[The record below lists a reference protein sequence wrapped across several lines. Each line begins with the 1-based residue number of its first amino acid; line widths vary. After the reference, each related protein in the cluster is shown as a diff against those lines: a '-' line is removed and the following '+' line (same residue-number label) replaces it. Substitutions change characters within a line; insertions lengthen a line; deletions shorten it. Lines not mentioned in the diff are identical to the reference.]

1 MYIHTDQLPRI
12 PKPVLLLYFVLITE
26 TKAIVITETKNN
38 LKNKICHCRGSNL
51 GLGDR
56 ESDANALH
64 HRRFDRQL
72 R

>member
-12 PKPVLLLYFVLITE
+12 PKPVLLLYFVL
-26 TKAIVITETKNN
+26 ITETKNN